1 MDQPRYSQ
9 QSKSALIEPPEVNE
23 LLVFAADLGGTH
35 LRGALVDQQGK
46 IHVQLKQETPQGG
59 PPEQVVNALV
69 EASSECER
77 QLGIRVSASSILV
90 PGTLD
95 GKNEIVVQ
103 APNLQ
108 SLDHFALKSALESKF
123 KRPVLLEN
131 DANAAAVGE
140 MWLGAARGARNVI
153 CITLGTGVGGGIIL
167 DGKLWRGTDGS
178 AGEIGHTTVDPFNG
192 PQCKCGNRGCLEMYA
207 SATAMVRMTREALGE
222 YPNSTLQGQAID
234 ARKVYEAAKSGDEL
248 ALKTLTTMG
257 EYLGVGL
264 ANLINLLGPEVIV
277 IGGGV
282 ANGWDLFERPMRDQ
296 IVQRT
301 FPSLSRHVKIR
312 PAECGDNAGLLGAA
326 WLAFERN
333 NHGSNN

>member
-9 QSKSALIEPPEVNE
+9 KSNSALIEPPEVNE
-23 LLVFAADLGGTH
+23 ILVFAADLGGTH
-35 LRGALVDQQGK
+35 LRGALVDRSGK
-46 IHVQLKQETPQGG
+46 IHVQLKRETPQDG

-69 EASSECER
+69 ETSSECER
-77 QLGIRVSASSILV
+77 RLGTDRVSASSILV

-95 GKNEIVVQ
+95 PKNEMVVQ

-108 SLDHFALKSALESKF
+108 SLDHFALKSALETKF
-123 KRPVLLEN
+123 QRPVLLEN

-140 MWLGAARGARNVI
+140 MWLGAGRGARNII
-153 CITLGTGVGGGIIL
+153 CITLGTGVGGGIII
-167 DGKLWRGTDGS
+167 DGKLLRGSDGS

-207 SATAMVRMTREALGE
+207 SATAIVRMTREALSD
-222 YPNSTLQGQAID
+222 YPNSILQGQKID
-234 ARKVYEAAKSGDEL
+234 ARTVYEAGKAGDEL
-248 ALKTLTTMG
+248 GLKIYKTMG

-264 ANLINLLGPEVIV
+264 ANLINVLGPEVIV

-282 ANGWDLFERPMRDQ
+282 ANGLDLFEGPMRAE
-296 IVQRT
+296 IAQRT

-326 WLAFERN
+326 WLAFEATR
-333 NHGSNN
+333 GI